1 MKRITKHE
9 YNSVIFL
16 LPRPLF
22 LGLGIYRIIHLS
34 GSYFWL
40 SIILGIL
47 FGLFLNIIFK
57 KLADIK
63 LIKKSISI
71 ILLVY
76 CLYTLTSAVSTLYL
90 NITPKIIILIT
101 LLLMIIYSRM
111 KSKTTIFKVANI
123 LFIISIGLFIFT
135 LLTLFPLIDI
145 TNFTSENSFI
155 LKNILIASLYF
166 AFLSTLP
173 YITLPDF
180 KEKYN
185 HKIYLLSCIYTLL
198 LFTLIIGILGV
209 PVASIYKYPEYII
222 YKKISILN
230 IIENVQNILFMSWIF
245 ESFTILGIA
254 SNNLNKKIL
263 LFILIAILIIY
274 SLLITRINNIIF

>member
-71 ILLVY
+71 ILLIY

-145 TNFTSENSFI
+145 LLSENSFF
-155 LKNILIASLYF
+155 S
-166 AFLSTLP
+166 
-173 YITLPDF
+173 
-180 KEKYN
+180 
-185 HKIYLLSCIYTLL
+185 KI
-198 LFTLIIGILGV
+198 F
-209 PVASIYKYPEYII
+209 
-222 YKKISILN
+222 
-230 IIENVQNILFMSWIF
+230 
-245 ESFTILGIA
+245 
-254 SNNLNKKIL
+254 
-263 LFILIAILIIY
+263 
-274 SLLITRINNIIF
+274 